1 MSNRWGDMKLLVLGG
16 TRFVG
21 RHIVDAAL
29 ARGHEV
35 TTVHRG
41 KSGADLFPE
50 CEHVIADR
58 DGDLSALS
66 GREFEATIDVSAYF
80 PRQVR
85 SLHAALGAGA
95 GRYVLVS
102 TVSVYDQPL
111 ARGYDESSPLFPAA
125 TEDVDQIT
133 NDTYG
138 PLKVTCELVA
148 RELYGDNL
156 TIIRPTYVIGPW
168 DYTRRFTSWVER
180 IAAGGEV
187 LAPGAPEDPTQAID
201 GRDMAT
207 WIVGL
212 VEAGTPGTFH
222 AVGPSS
228 TYTFGELLGDVVA
241 AVAPAGTT
249 LTWVDSAWLL
259 EQGADYGEFPL
270 WSGDDPAIDVMTAD
284 PAAALATGL
293 KLRPIQQSVAEIHA
307 NITANPPTDPS
318 PRLSD
323 EREAELLAAW
333 HTSH

>member
-1 MSNRWGDMKLLVLGG
+1 MRLLVLGG

-21 RHIVDAAL
+21 RHIVDVAL
-29 ARGHEV
+29 AHGHEV
-35 TTVHRG
+35 TIVHRG
-41 KSGADLFPE
+41 KTGADLFPQ

-58 DGDLSALS
+58 DIDLGALS
-66 GREFEATIDVSAYF
+66 GRIFDATIDVSAYF

-85 SLHAALGAGA
+85 SLHDVLGQGA
-95 GRYVLVS
+95 GRYFLVS
-102 TVSVYDQPL
+102 TVSVYDKPVG
-111 ARGYDESSPLFPAA
+111 RGYDESSPLLPAA
-125 TEDVDQIT
+125 TEDVNEIT

-148 RELYGDNL
+148 RELYGENL

-201 GRDMAT
+201 ARDMAT

-212 VEAGTPGTFH
+212 IEDDTAGTFH
-222 AVGPSS
+222 AVGPS
-228 TYTFGELLGDVVA
+228 TAYTFGELLGDVLA

-249 LTWVDSAWLL
+249 ITWVDSSWLL
-259 EQGADYGEFPL
+259 EQGADYAEFPL

-293 KLRPIQQSVAEIHA
+293 KLRSIQQSVTEIHA
-307 NITANPPTDPS
+307 HITANPPTNDS

-323 EREAELLAAW
+323 EREVELLAAW